1 MSIQMNIGD
10 HVSPAGGFVQFP
22 VAKRDMVRWAR
33 RRARWIARNKP
44 AADVYFSAIMAG
56 SRSLTALLRPQHLD
70 QLSCHARRPR
80 RHTGGG
86 GICHRACNRAS
97 GFPDRPMDRAGNF
110 DT

>member
-56 SRSLTALLRPQHLD
+56 SRSLTALLADRNIWINY
-70 QLSCHARRPR
+70 HATLAD
-80 RHTGGG
+80 TGGG
-86 GICHRACNRAS
+86 RICHRACNRAS